1 VPRKLFIRT
10 QFGWRQWEFRWT
22 PPQRAREAASA
33 KIAACSSQA
42 SPRPSYERRRA
53 DQDPAASPQ
62 ADPFVPAPLA
72 VGCGINYFGRRI
84 MSDEITRRESFRRG
98 LAAAGVY
105 ALLPEW
111 QIPGLAQGE
120 TDVPFTDIPKT
131 FNPNNPNTPAK
142 IYDIRKIDG
151 MLTPPDQFFTTQH
164 FAKPEI
170 DANQYRVKFTGMVKN
185 PTEFSLAELKAMKS
199 NEVVFGFECS
209 GNSPRLVEGFASC
222 GRFRG
227 VRLSAV
233 LKQVGVHPQA
243 REVVF
248 FGTDRGMQDVVF
260 RQQTFK
266 LEQQFGRSITL
277 ENAMKPEP
285 LLAYEMDGQPLTR
298 NQGFPVRL
306 IMPGWY
312 GVANVKW
319 LAEVHLQE
327 ERYLGNFQARWY
339 RTLRGVGGTGE
350 DNDPQTQW
358 VENEVTRMRLKS
370 VIARV
375 RKTGNAYEIFGFVL
389 NDGTPVKSV
398 EVQIDNG
405 SWQKAT
411 LDRSNTQYS
420 WKLFSYRWEGATP
433 GEHTLVSRASDMNG
447 TEQPTAADLKRKK
460 TFLEDNAQFPRKVM
474 IA

>member
-1 VPRKLFIRT
+1 
-10 QFGWRQWEFRWT
+10 
-22 PPQRAREAASA
+22 
-33 KIAACSSQA
+33 
-42 SPRPSYERRRA
+42 
-53 DQDPAASPQ
+53 
-62 ADPFVPAPLA
+62 
-72 VGCGINYFGRRI
+72 
-84 MSDEITRRESFRRG
+84 MSDKITRRETLRRG
-98 LAAAGVY
+98 LVVASALAA
-105 ALLPEW
+105 LPEW
-111 QIPGLAQGE
+111 QIPAVAEGE
-120 TDVPFTDIPKT
+120 ADISFTDIPKT
-131 FNPNNPNTPAK
+131 FNPNNPNAATK
-142 IYDIRKIDG
+142 IYDIRNIDG
-151 MLTPPDQFFTTQH
+151 TLTPSDQFFTTQH
-164 FAKPEI
+164 FTKPEI
-170 DANQYRVKFTGMVKN
+170 DANHYQLKFTGMVKK
-185 PTEFSLAELKAMKS
+185 PADFSLADLKAMKS

-209 GNSPRLVEGFASC
+209 GNSARIVEGLCSC

-233 LKQVGVHPQA
+233 LKQVGVQPQA

-285 LLAYEMDGQPLTR
+285 LLAYEMNGQPLTR

-375 RKTGNAYEIFGFVL
+375 RKTAEAYQILGFVL
-389 NDGTPVKSV
+389 NDGRPLKSV
-398 EVQIDNG
+398 EVQIDSG
-405 SWQKAT
+405 PWQKAI

-420 WKLFSYRWEGATP
+420 WKLFSYRWEGPTP
-433 GEHTLVSRASDMNG
+433 GEHTLVSRATEMDG
-447 TEQPTAADLKRKK
+447 TEQPTATDLNRKK

-474 IA
+474 IS

>member
-1 VPRKLFIRT
+1 MMDR
-10 QFGWRQWEFRWT
+10 G
-22 PPQRAREAASA
+22 RA
-33 KIAACSSQA
+33 
-42 SPRPSYERRRA
+42 
-53 DQDPAASPQ
+53 
-62 ADPFVPAPLA
+62 
-72 VGCGINYFGRRI
+72 
-84 MSDEITRRESFRRG
+84 MSNEITRRETLAKGFALAGALG
-98 LAAAGVY
+98 LLAKLELP
-105 ALLPEW
+105 ALAEDEME
-111 QIPGLAQGE
+111 A
-120 TDVPFTDIPKT
+120 PFTDIPKT
-131 FNPNNPNTPAK
+131 FNTNNPNAATR

-170 DANQYRVKFTGMVKN
+170 DASQYRLKFTGLVKK
-185 PTEFSLAELKAMKS
+185 PAVFSLADLRAMKS

-209 GNSPRLVEGFASC
+209 GNSARIMQGLSSC

-227 VRLSAV
+227 VRLSAA
-233 LKQVGVHPQA
+233 LKQAGVQPQA

-248 FGTDRGMQDVVF
+248 FGADRGMQDVVF

-277 ENAMKPEP
+277 ENALKPEP
-285 LLAYEMDGQPLTR
+285 LLAYEMNGEPLTR

-350 DNDPQTQW
+350 DNDPETQW
-358 VENEVTRMRLKS
+358 VENEVTRMHVKS

-375 RKTGNAYEIFGFVL
+375 RKTGGAYQIFGFVL
-389 NDGTPVKSV
+389 NGGRPLKSV

-405 SWQKAT
+405 PWQKAV
-411 LDRSNTQYS
+411 LDPSNTQFS
-420 WKLFSYRWEGATP
+420 WKLFTYRWEGATP
-433 GEHTLVSRASDMNG
+433 GEHTLVSRA
-447 TEQPTAADLKRKK
+447 TEVDGADQPTATDLKRKK

-474 IA
+474 IS